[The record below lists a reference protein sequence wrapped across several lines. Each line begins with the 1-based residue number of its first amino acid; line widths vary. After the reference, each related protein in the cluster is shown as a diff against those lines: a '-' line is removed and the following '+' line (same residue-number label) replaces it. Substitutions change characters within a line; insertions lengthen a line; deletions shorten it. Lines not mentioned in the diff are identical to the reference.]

1 MDSLFTFLGGLGLF
15 LVGMQVL
22 TDGLKGL
29 AEETLRKLLVRF
41 TQSPLSGAV
50 TGAMA
55 TAILQSSSA
64 TTVAAVGFVG
74 AGLLSFHNGTTYEGG
89 VSRGRYHGRG
99 VLREVV
105 DGRFGFEAGT
115 EYLAEVLDSEGR
127 LVRSRRLA
135 LSEFGTVHDELIL
148 PLAAPLGTWTVRL
161 SRPSGATYQGRFQ
174 VQVCF
179 QCDGCFQARAT
190 R

>member
-74 AGLLSFHNGTTYEGG
+74 AGLLSFNQALGIIFGANIGTC
-89 VSRGRYHGRG
+89 GR
-99 VLREVV
+99 
-105 DGRFGFEAGT
+105 
-115 EYLAEVLDSEGR
+115 
-127 LVRSRRLA
+127 
-135 LSEFGTVHDELIL
+135 
-148 PLAAPLGTWTVRL
+148 
-161 SRPSGATYQGRFQ
+161 
-174 VQVCF
+174 
-179 QCDGCFQARAT
+179 
-190 R
+190 